1 MTRKMIYTFGLTEIG
16 VILGL
21 SACATLGSLRS
32 TKELVA
38 NALRS
43 IRRRQSCKVPG
54 STPCTGAMVIG
65 SVKQLPARRW
75 GVRAGKPGR
84 HTNERSVGKT
94 PRSFILTDTC
104 SEQVPGNWRLY
115 EPPPLTPAAQVPGHR
130 RWLMHLWRPYAGQV
144 STLPE
149 RRSIA
154 PAQRAS

>member
-54 STPCTGAMVIG
+54 ST
-65 SVKQLPARRW
+65 
-75 GVRAGKPGR
+75 RAP
-84 HTNERSVGKT
+84 E
-94 PRSFILTDTC
+94 
-104 SEQVPGNWRLY
+104 
-115 EPPPLTPAAQVPGHR
+115 
-130 RWLMHLWRPYAGQV
+130 LW
-144 STLPE
+144 
-149 RRSIA
+149 
-154 PAQRAS
+154 